1 MKVSAK
7 MDYAV
12 RALLELAMQWPDT
25 KPQQI
30 GDISR
35 RASVPQKFLI
45 HILIALKSLGYVH
58 SIRGKS
64 GGYALALDP
73 RKINLANVVKQLGG
87 MGSFDEEKRKTKKG
101 DAISLLWQEI
111 DQTIIDTLK
120 GITIEDLCNR
130 QRLQVKS
137 ISYDI

>member
-12 RALLELAMQWPDT
+12 RALLELALHWPET
-25 KPQQI
+25 KPQQLS
-30 GDISR
+30 DISR
-35 RASVPQKFLI
+35 KAIVPQKFLI

-58 SIRGKS
+58 SIRGKV
-64 GGYALALDP
+64 GGYVLAMDP
-73 RKINLANVVKQLGG
+73 RKISLADVVKQLGG
-87 MGSFDEEKRKTKKG
+87 MGSFDEEQRKTKKD

-111 DQTIIDTLK
+111 DKSIIVTLK
-120 GITIEDLCNR
+120 GINLEDLCNR
-130 QRLQVKS
+130 QRQQVKS